1 MHAGSLGRLAAKLLP
16 ARHGRHHAAGRS
28 RKRTSAAEFDVM
40 GGLCVAV
47 YAAFMLAFLV
57 CLVAKARAGAARG
70 GEA

>member
-16 ARHGRHHAAGRS
+16 ARHGRHPAAGRS